1 MTTNEDGPKNFFL
14 PKSKSKK
21 FTPKHVKKCKLSF
34 GIGLRQNFWEP
45 DLRSYPA
52 GSFNGKIVFVVVIDN
67 SYYKKNLIES
77 FFLTICIEMCRNSIR

>member
-1 MTTNEDGPKNFFL
+1 MFDVKNPKSTIYGYISQNICMTANEDGPKNFFL

-52 GSFNGKIVFVVVIDN
+52 GSFLNK
-67 SYYKKNLIES
+67 
-77 FFLTICIEMCRNSIR
+77 